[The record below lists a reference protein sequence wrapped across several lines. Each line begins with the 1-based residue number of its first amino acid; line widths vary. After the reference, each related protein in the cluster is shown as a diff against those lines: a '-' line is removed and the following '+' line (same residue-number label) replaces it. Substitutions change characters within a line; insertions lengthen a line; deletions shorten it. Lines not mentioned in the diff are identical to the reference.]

1 MSHSYDLR
9 PNAPGRMQRRLDA
22 QVAVFGE
29 QNKDKIVA
37 VPSNTERSLSPD
49 PDQAANHQST
59 NSTEDV
65 VVIDGSDSGDSSSDL
80 GSDSETVAPGAPSP
94 RAGQV
99 WPSSHLHAPKAPRYI
114 KQENRPEGSAH
125 SSSSVHD
132 SLAQIAERTKA
143 LKAQLDGDVQGRRRF
158 LEHERQ
164 NMLRQAK
171 DQEERVAIMRRD
183 YEGKLEQFRR
193 ENADIF
199 DFPVEG
205 GSEYFD
211 LLSPEPFERGDLL
224 QEEIPPPTL
233 SQGAGPSRLGQ
244 GVKEDRKHQRQ
255 YTPQPPN
262 NLPITLS
269 PGDKAAESVRA
280 EWEYVVVARRVKKL
294 GSCGTVVIDHETGN
308 DKLVTK
314 CYQVR
319 EEELHSIDGDGDSVM
334 GSDDSDYSNM

>member
-22 QVAVFGE
+22 HVAVFGE
-29 QNKDKIVA
+29 QNKDNIVA

-65 VVIDGSDSGDSSSDL
+65 VVIDGSDSEDSSSDL
-80 GSDSETVAPGAPSP
+80 GSDSETIAPGTPSP

-114 KQENRPEGSAH
+114 KQENRPEESVA

-132 SLAQIAERTKA
+132 SLALIAERTKA
-143 LKAQLDGDVQGRRRF
+143 LKAHLEGDVEGRRRF
-158 LEHERQ
+158 LELEHE

-171 DQEERVAIMRRD
+171 DQEERVAMMRRE

-199 DFPVEG
+199 GFPVEG

-211 LLSPEPFERGDLL
+211 PLSPEPFERGDLL
-224 QEEIPPPTL
+224 QEDIPPPTL
-233 SQGAGPSRLGQ
+233 PQGAGPSRLGHSAQ
-244 GVKEDRKHQRQ
+244 EDHKEQRQ

-262 NLPITLS
+262 SLPITVS
-269 PGDKAAESVRA
+269 PGDKAVESVGADWR
-280 EWEYVVVARRVKKL
+280 YVVVARRVKKL

>member
-22 QVAVFGE
+22 HVAVFGE
-29 QNKDKIVA
+29 QNKDNIVA

-65 VVIDGSDSGDSSSDL
+65 VVIDGSDSEDSSSDL
-80 GSDSETVAPGAPSP
+80 GSDSETIAPGTPSP

-114 KQENRPEGSAH
+114 KQENRPEESVA

-132 SLAQIAERTKA
+132 SLALIAERTKA
-143 LKAQLDGDVQGRRRF
+143 LKAHLEGDVEGRRRF
-158 LEHERQ
+158 LELEHE

-171 DQEERVAIMRRD
+171 DQEERVAMMRRE

-199 DFPVEG
+199 GFPVEG

-211 LLSPEPFERGDLL
+211 PLSPEPFERGDLL

-233 SQGAGPSRLGQ
+233 PQGAGPSRLGHSAQ
-244 GVKEDRKHQRQ
+244 EDHKERRQ
-255 YTPQPPN
+255 YTPQLQN
-262 NLPITLS
+262 NLPITAS
-269 PGDKAAESVRA
+269 PGDKAAESVGTDWR
-280 EWEYVVVARRVKKL
+280 YVVVARRVKKL

>member
-1 MSHSYDLR
+1 
-9 PNAPGRMQRRLDA
+9 MQRRLDA
-22 QVAVFGE
+22 HVAVFGE

-80 GSDSETVAPGAPSP
+80 GSDSETVAPGTPSP

-114 KQENRPEGSAH
+114 KQENRPEGSVH

-143 LKAQLDGDVQGRRRF
+143 VKAQLDGDVQGRRRF